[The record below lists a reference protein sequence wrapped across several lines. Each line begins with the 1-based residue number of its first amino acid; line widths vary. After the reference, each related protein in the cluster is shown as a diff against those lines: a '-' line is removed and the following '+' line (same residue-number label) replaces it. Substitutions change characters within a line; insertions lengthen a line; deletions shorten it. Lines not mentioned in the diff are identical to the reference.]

1 MNNFVN
7 IKKLEKIYYSQEFLK
22 GISFLGGGGEGDKK
36 KTFNGSTKLFNRK
49 LSLKAF
55 KLINRM

>member
-22 GISFLGGGGEGDKK
+22 GISFLGGGGGGRQKK
-36 KTFNGSTKLFNRK
+36 NFQWFNKTL
-49 LSLKAF
+49 
-55 KLINRM
+55 

>member
-7 IKKLEKIYYSQEFLK
+7 IKKLEKIYFLQEFLK
-22 GISFLGGGGEGDKK
+22 ESLGDGKK
-36 KTFNGSTKLFNRK
+36 LPSCKRSIKLFNRK

>member
-22 GISFLGGGGEGDKK
+22 GISFLGGGGRETKK
-36 KTFNGSTKLFNRK
+36 KLSMVQQNSLTASYPLKLLN
-49 LSLKAF
+49 
-55 KLINRM
+55 